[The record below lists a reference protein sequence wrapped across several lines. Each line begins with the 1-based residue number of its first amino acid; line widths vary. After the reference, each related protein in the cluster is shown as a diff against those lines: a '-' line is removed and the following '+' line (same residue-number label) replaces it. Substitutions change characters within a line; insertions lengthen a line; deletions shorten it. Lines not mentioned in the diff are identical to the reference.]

1 MEHKKQ
7 GRAIKY
13 RVHLVN
19 LNFQTFSQLIQAEHL
34 EGELLQNNMM
44 GVDGYALRRQLLS
57 VRISGI
63 VETAEGARKNM

>member
-44 GVDGYALRRQLLS
+44 EVGGYALRRQLLS

>member
-44 GVDGYALRRQLLS
+44 GVGGYALRRQLLS